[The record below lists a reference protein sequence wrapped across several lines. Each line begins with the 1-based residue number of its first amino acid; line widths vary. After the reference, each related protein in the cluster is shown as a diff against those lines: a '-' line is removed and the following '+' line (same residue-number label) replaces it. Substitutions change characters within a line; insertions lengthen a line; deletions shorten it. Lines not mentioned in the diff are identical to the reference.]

1 MNKKKNI
8 LKARRLLALVIIS
21 GVSMVLGNFLPLW
34 ACIALLWCIF
44 VGVVYFYDEAATV
57 DTIDTDTT
65 DTINT
70 DARV

>member
-8 LKARRLLALVIIS
+8 LKARRLLALVVIS
-21 GVSMVLGNFLPLW
+21 GVNMVLGNFLPLW

-44 VGVVYFYDEAATV
+44 VGVVYFYDAAATV
-57 DTIDTDTT
+57 STTDTT

-70 DARV
+70 DSRV